1 MEQAILGIDIS
12 KSNFDVSLLSNGS
25 CKWNS
30 FENNLEGYQRLD
42 RWLHKYSLPQIHCC
56 MEATGQYA
64 DPVAEYLYA
73 SGYKVSVVNPARIKF
88 YGNSKLKRNKTDKA
102 DAELIA
108 EYCLREKPGLWSPPP
123 QNYKDLQA
131 LIRQLEALIESRQR
145 EKNRLKSGVRTQTVI
160 SSLKACVDFFTQQ
173 INEIKKEIKN
183 LIDNDAELLRRQK
196 LLVSIKGIGFITAAK
211 LLGEIRDITAFQSA
225 NQLAAYAGLT
235 PKNALSGSSVHKK
248 TVISKTG
255 NAHLRKLL
263 FLPAVTAR
271 NWNPIVKEFC
281 DRLAQNGLS
290 PMEVVC
296 AAMRK
301 LLHLVFGVLKSGMPF
316 DPNYLKNMS
325 ASS

>member
-12 KSNFDVSLLSNGS
+12 KSSFDVSLLSNGS

-30 FENNLEGYQRLD
+30 FENNLEGFQRLD
-42 RWLHKYSLPQIHCC
+42 HWLHKYSLPQTHCC

-64 DPVAEYLYA
+64 DQVAEYLYA
-73 SGYKVSVVNPARIKF
+73 LGYEVSVVNPARIKF

-131 LIRQLEALIESRQR
+131 LIRQLDALMESRQR
-145 EKNRLKSGVRTQTVI
+145 EKNRIKSGVRTQTVI
-160 SSLKACVDFFTQQ
+160 NSLNACIEFLTQQ
-173 INEIKKEIKN
+173 INQIKKAIQD
-183 LIDNDAELLRRQK
+183 LINSDPELHRRQK
-196 LLVSIKGIGFITAAK
+196 LLSTIKGIGNLTAAK
-211 LLGEIRDITAFQSA
+211 LLGEIRDIRAFQSA
-225 NQLAAYAGLT
+225 RQLAAFAGLT
-235 PKNALSGSSVHKK
+235 PKNILSGSSVRKK
-248 TVISKTG
+248 TIISKTG

-271 NWNPIVKEFC
+271 HWNPLVKEFC
-281 DRLAQNGLS
+281 DRLSENGLS

-301 LLHLVFGVLKSGMPF
+301 LLHLVYGILKSGLPF
-316 DPNYLKNMS
+316 DPNYLKN
-325 ASS
+325 SSVSS

>member
-1 MEQAILGIDIS
+1 MKQAILGIDIS

-30 FENNLEGYQRLD
+30 FENNMVGFQRLNH
-42 RWLHKYSLPQIHCC
+42 WLHKYSLPQIHCC

-73 SGYKVSVVNPARIKF
+73 SGYEVSVVNPARIKF

-123 QNYKDLQA
+123 ESFKDLQA
-131 LIRQLEALIESRQR
+131 LIRQLDALMGSRQR
-145 EKNRLKSGVRTQTVI
+145 EKNRLTSGVRTQTVI
-160 SSLKACVDFFTQQ
+160 TSLNACIDFFTQQ
-173 INEIKKEIKN
+173 INEIKNEIKN
-183 LIDNDAELLRRQK
+183 LINNDPELLRRQK

-211 LLGEIRDITAFQSA
+211 LLGEIRDIRAFQSA
-225 NQLAAYAGLT
+225 SQLAAYAGLT
-235 PKNALSGSSVHKK
+235 PKNALSGSSVRKK

-255 NAHLRKLL
+255 NAHIRKLL

-271 NWNPIVKEFC
+271 NWNPLVKEFC

-301 LLHLVFGVLKSGMPF
+301 LLHLVFGVLKSGLPF
-316 DPNYLKNMS
+316 DPNYLKNLS
-325 ASS
+325 ISS